1 MVKSSKKALAVLLA
15 VACLITF
22 MPAMASQSFAA
33 KKLTVKPAKKTIYVK
48 KSVTLKANQ
57 KVKWSASKSS
67 LKVVKLTSKK
77 AKSVKV
83 TGKKAGKAVVT
94 AKVGK
99 QTKKVTITV
108 KKAKAA
114 VKKTAVTGVEI
125 SAKNVS
131 TAVSKQVVPGE
142 ILTAEV
148 TPENATVKYQWFAG
162 GTAIEGATKA
172 NFTVTGSESGKTIT
186 VKVTG
191 TDKFEGEVESKAT
204 ATVETQTVSS
214 VSIVDPSNNDGVFN
228 NGIKV
233 GDVLKA
239 KATGTQTDS
248 TTTPAT
254 TKSDVEISGVTYQW
268 YRLDSENE
276 AITASKAIS
285 GATAQTYTATSA
297 DEGKFI
303 AVIVTPISGVKGY
316 AAKTTTGS
324 AIQKVNSYTLTA
336 STESGKV
343 KAVVKNEKGVKV
355 EDLTDYSFQWAQS
368 TTGTSFTAIS
378 GATRAEY
385 GSPQDGT
392 PKVGYTYQVTVK
404 APSTVKLDKT
414 SATVVYTGKFMSTET
429 TSIMDTTHAL
439 DTTKTEF
446 ASGHVLTVAA
456 TGLTYGTDYTTT
468 WYRAAE
474 GTDKDNFSTLTSVKL
489 ADGATYTLTASDA
502 GQVIVAVVTGVG
514 TYAGQDL
521 TVVHSAAASSATF
534 GTLAYSAKDGAFT
547 VGDKTQAFTLYKYAA
562 GASAAERVAA
572 AAPDSSTS
580 GTKPTYKVAA
590 TAASLQG
597 YTYFAVSSDGKTVTK
612 GLNFAGTDG
621 TSTTVDVPQYISAN
635 LPTA

>member
-131 TAVSKQVVPGE
+131 TEVSKQVVPGE

-414 SATVVYTGKFMSTET
+414 SATVVYTGKFMSAA
-429 TSIMDTTHAL
+429 SIQDTTNTL
-439 DTTKTEF
+439 DSTKTPY
-446 ASGHVLTVAA
+446 ATGNVLTVAA
-456 TGLTYGTDYTTT
+456 PGLTYGTDYTTA
-468 WYRAAE
+468 WYRAAKDT
-474 GTDKDNFSTLTSVKL
+474 TDNNFSALKAVKL